1 MYICSQRQVEK
12 AGIFRMIDGYGRNID
27 YIRISVTDKCNL
39 RCTYCMPEEGTL
51 SVPHEE
57 ILSYEEIIDL
67 AAVFASLGIDKIK
80 LTGGEPLV
88 RKNLSFLVSGL
99 KQVPGIHQVTL
110 TTNGILLYEQMDELV
125 SAGIDGINISMD
137 TLNPQLFEKI
147 TRRDGLEK
155 VLQGFHKAL
164 EYPQI
169 LLKINC
175 VPMGIEGQNITDVAM
190 LAKKYPVH
198 VRFIEMMPIG
208 LGKQFVGQSQEMV
221 LRELKL
227 RFGECQNSVNVHG
240 NGPGHYYEFEG
251 FCGKIGFISAV
262 SHKFCDRCNRVR
274 LTSEGFLKTCLQYET
289 GTDLKRL
296 LRQNSSETCIRNA
309 IEEAVRKKPQGH
321 QFGKLQNEDTE
332 NRMMWQIGG

>member
-1 MYICSQRQVEK
+1 
-12 AGIFRMIDGYGRNID
+12 MIDGYGRTID
-27 YIRISVTDKCNL
+27 YIRISVTDRCNL
-39 RCTYCMPEEGTL
+39 RCTYCMPEKGTL

-67 AAVFASLGIDKIK
+67 AGIFASLGIHKIR

-88 RKNLSFLVSGL
+88 RKNLSFLVKKL
-99 KQVPGIHQVTL
+99 KQVSGIHQVAL
-110 TTNGILLYEQMDELV
+110 TTNGIFLYDQMDELAA
-125 SAGIDGINISMD
+125 AGIDGINISLD

-147 TRRDGLEK
+147 TRRNGLED

-169 LLKINC
+169 PLKINC
-175 VPMGIEGQNITDVAM
+175 VPMGIEDQNITDMAM
-190 LAKKYPVH
+190 LAKAYPVH

-208 LGKQFVGQSQEMV
+208 LGKQFVGQSEEAV

-227 RFGECQNSVNVHG
+227 RFGEYQNSEKVPG
-240 NGPGHYYEFEG
+240 NGPGHYYQFEG

-262 SHKFCDRCNRVR
+262 SHKFCDSCNRVR
-274 LTSEGFLKTCLQYET
+274 LTSGGFLKPCLQYET
-289 GTDLKRL
+289 GTDLKKL
-296 LRQNSSETCIRNA
+296 LRQNESEACIRAA
-309 IEEAVRKKPQGH
+309 IEDTIRKKPHGH
-321 QFGKLQNEDTE
+321 QFGKMQDGNTE

>member
-1 MYICSQRQVEK
+1 
-12 AGIFRMIDGYGRNID
+12 MIDGYGRTID
-27 YIRISVTDKCNL
+27 YIRISVTDRCNL
-39 RCTYCMPEEGTL
+39 RCTYCMPEKGTL

-67 AAVFASLGIDKIK
+67 AGIFASLGIHKIR

-88 RKNLSFLVSGL
+88 RKNLSFLVKKL
-99 KQVPGIHQVTL
+99 KQVSGIHQVTL
-110 TTNGILLYEQMDELV
+110 TTNGIFLYDQMDELV
-125 SAGIDGINISMD
+125 SAGIDGINISLD

-147 TRRDGLEK
+147 TRRNGLED

-169 LLKINC
+169 PLKINC
-175 VPMGIEGQNITDVAM
+175 VPMGIEGQNITDMAM
-190 LAKKYPVH
+190 LAKTYPVH

-208 LGKQFVGQSQEMV
+208 LGKQFVGQSEEAV

-227 RFGECQNSVNVHG
+227 RFGEYQNSEKVPG
-240 NGPGHYYEFEG
+240 NGPGHYYQFEG

-262 SHKFCDRCNRVR
+262 SHKFCDSCNRVR
-274 LTSEGFLKTCLQYET
+274 LTSGGFLKPCLQYET
-289 GTDLKRL
+289 GTDLKKL
-296 LRQNSSETCIRNA
+296 LRQNESEACIRAA
-309 IEEAVRKKPQGH
+309 IEDTIRKKPHGH
-321 QFGKLQNEDTE
+321 QFGKKQDGNTE